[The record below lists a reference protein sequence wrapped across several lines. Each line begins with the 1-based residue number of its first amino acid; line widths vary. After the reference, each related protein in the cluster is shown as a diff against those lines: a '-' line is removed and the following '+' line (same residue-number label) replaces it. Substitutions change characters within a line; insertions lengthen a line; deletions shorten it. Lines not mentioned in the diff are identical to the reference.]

1 MGGVALALMIRDY
14 PDSSMPMSSLS
25 PALTSSPTTNSPK
38 PSHLSLDPSTPYT
51 PRTRRQPIPDPNADD
66 PSLPPIPKVTSSGGI
81 TSRTIPEGYLPRS
94 SSVLSLEGGV
104 NLTPAEGRMV
114 GSGSASMALQRS
126 VRALDGVERIG
137 RLLTLDLKGNEI
149 KVSRGKA

>member
-14 PDSSMPMSSLS
+14 PDSSMSMS
-25 PALTSSPTTNSPK
+25 TFSPTGTASPSSNANAL
-38 PSHLSLDPSTPYT
+38 PLDSTSTPSYT
-51 PRTRRQPIPDPNADD
+51 PRSRRQIPDPNADD
-66 PSLPPIPKVTSSGGI
+66 PSLPPIPKVTSSTNGGI
-81 TSRTIPEGYLPRS
+81 TSRTIPEGYKAPKTGS
-94 SSVLSLEGGV
+94 SLSLDIV
-104 NLTPAEGRMV
+104 PVEGRMV

-149 KVSRGKA
+149 KVSCNTME